1 MQCMQCTHTPSNNM
15 CVSAHCLQVLLV
27 ASGGASLGRLPVM
40 AVAFFFMLKSWLHSV
55 RTLSQYSNCSMTH
68 VEHTLDEREDHDND
82 EESSDGFHGADQAVP
97 SMQ

>member
-1 MQCMQCTHTPSNNM
+1 MQCVHGPSMN
-15 CVSAHCLQVLLV
+15 VGVFLHCLQVLLV

-68 VEHTLDEREDHDND
+68 VEHTLDERGDHNNN
-82 EESSDGFHGADQAVP
+82 EESSDGLHDQAVP
-97 SMQ
+97 SMR